1 MNKVAYIERK
11 NFVKFDDEHYVLYLN
26 EERAE
31 VSTGTAETG
40 EMGETV
46 QGYAYTGNM
55 PDGGTL
61 IEAKDVNDTNRR
73 ARFVAGLIGTEYD
86 LDAQIAILV
95 NGNHTPQCA
104 EELAAFE
111 ENRYTVKKA
120 IDELLARE
128 L

>member
-40 EMGETV
+40 ETV

-61 IEAKDVNDTNRR
+61 IEAKDVNDINRR

-86 LDAQIAILV
+86 LDAQIAILA

-111 ENRYTVKKA
+111 ENRNTVKKA

>member
-1 MNKVAYIERK
+1 MNKVTYIERK

-31 VSTGTAETG
+31 VSTGAAET
-40 EMGETV
+40 GETV

-86 LDAQIAILV
+86 LDAQIAILA

-104 EELAAFE
+104 EELATFE
-111 ENRYTVKKA
+111 ENRNIVKKA